1 MSSSAVI
8 PQLPPLS
15 SITDPAVRA
24 YLKALSDGWNVR
36 NGYIG
41 DGGEKFVTKDEL
53 TAYVK
58 KGASGG

>member
-1 MSSSAVI
+1 MSKAVI

-24 YLKALSDGWNVR
+24 YLKALTDAWNVR
-36 NGYIG
+36 NGYVG
-41 DGGEKFVTKDEL
+41 SGGEKFVTQDEM

-58 KGASGG
+58 KEVSGG